1 MPYIG
6 KKPADII
13 ATAVDTT
20 TGTFSG
26 AVTAASLAADGGI
39 TVDNISIDATEIDLS
54 SGSFT
59 IDSAANITLD
69 CGTGEFLFN
78 NGGNGNLLKIQ
89 ADSSNVNLITMVQD
103 KDLVFKGNDGG
114 SSITALTLDM
124 SADGDA
130 TFNNNV
136 TLENMFVA
144 GNITHAG
151 DNDTQISF
159 TDNEIT
165 LDSGGDIVL
174 DAAGNDIKLEVSGTQ
189 FGRFTKSGTDLHIIS
204 AIQDGDILL
213 KGDDAGAGVT
223 GLKLDFSEA
232 GRASF
237 SSHLDMTGTIIYSS
251 LGSGGKAL
259 QTTASGSHNYNAG
272 FFRNSSGS
280 QVGGINVGTS
290 STAFETSSDYRL
302 KENVNYSFDA
312 TSRLKQLKPA
322 RFNFIADADT
332 TVDGFIA
339 HEVSGIVPE
348 AISGEK
354 DATQEIKN
362 VVLNKDGS
370 FLADNISEKNWTKG
384 KLSTTD
390 DDGNTV
396 DPIYADDTTWVA
408 SKNVPKYQCID
419 QSKIVPLLTKALQ
432 EQQATIEALTARIV
446 TLENA

>member
-6 KKPADII
+6 KAPADII

-20 TGTFSG
+20 TGDFSG
-26 AVTAASLAADGGI
+26 VVTANAGI
-39 TVDNISIDATEIDLS
+39 KVDNITIDGTEIDLS
-54 SGSFT
+54 SG
-59 IDSAANITLD
+59 DVTLD
-69 CGTGEFLFN
+69 AALDIKLDAAGGDIKFLSDGTEFGEFRN
-78 NGGNGNLLKIQ
+78 IGNDLVLI
-89 ADSSNVNLITMVQD
+89 SSITD
-103 KDLVFKGNDGG
+103 KDIIFKGQDG
-114 SSITALTLDM
+114 SSEITALTLDM